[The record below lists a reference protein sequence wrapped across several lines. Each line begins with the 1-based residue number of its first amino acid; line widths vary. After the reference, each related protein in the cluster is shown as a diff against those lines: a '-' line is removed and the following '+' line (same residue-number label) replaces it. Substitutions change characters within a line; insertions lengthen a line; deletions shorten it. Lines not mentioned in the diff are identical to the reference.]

1 MLKYLIQTSIFR
13 YSKNY
18 CSLTHETRI
27 KDAVNM
33 EDLICLLATVRTLKL
48 DSELFNVDPDHCD
61 KSKKR
66 YNWSNNLCFIFHI
79 SLWVSLGINLYRGVI
94 CLNVLPKSVCVLFCF
109 VLFVCLFLF
118 VFCLFFVFVF
128 VFVFFF
134 QELHAWYW
142 RGTFWLFFSCMFI
155 TLMTKNERKEK
166 KRQIKTKTEKEL
178 KYTFK

>member
-1 MLKYLIQTSIFR
+1 MKWLKGMSLI
-13 YSKNY
+13 
-18 CSLTHETRI
+18 
-27 KDAVNM
+27 
-33 EDLICLLATVRTLKL
+33 

-94 CLNVLPKSVCVLFCF
+94 CLNVLPKSVLCFVVLFFCLFVLFCF
-109 VLFVCLFLF
+109 VLFFLFLF
-118 VFCLFFVFVF
+118 LFF
-128 VFVFFF
+128 FFRNYMHDIEE
-134 QELHAWYW
+134 ELSDY
-142 RGTFWLFFSCMFI
+142 FFSCMFI